1 MILFLASPI
10 TWLSRPEMTTRK
22 NIALTIRTF
31 VSNAVSISNTLS
43 RFVTEEQ
50 ASFNLMAAVT
60 VSSDLGV
67 QEKKICHCFHFLP
80 FYLPRSADDLRF

>member
-1 MILFLASPI
+1 
-10 TWLSRPEMTTRK
+10 MTTGK
-22 NIALTIRTF
+22 NIALTIWTF
-31 VSNAVSISNTLS
+31 VSKVMSLFNTLS

-80 FYLPRSADDLRF
+80 FICHEVLMILGFRMLNVEL